1 MNRGIRILLI
11 VFLVIAIG
19 AAGVFAFLK
28 FGKSPVSVTAR
39 TLANMQKIESVSMN
53 MKVDAGV
60 KAEVGIL
67 QFFGLGDPETTV
79 SMTYDIDAF
88 KEENIAHASVK
99 VDVFDRNLLENVEVI
114 IDNGDVGSVQYYRIN
129 DIWYRYAAAPE
140 STADGTTAADSTTA
154 DGTATAD
161 AVMESAET
169 EKLNTSPANTSVKA
183 AKLPAGVKNDSNE
196 EQDSLYNPYVNA
208 TDSFVDFR
216 EILEGIE
223 NGDLTASM
231 RKEKENFRGRE
242 CIVYDVDLT
251 VDMLDKVIRL
261 TRADGGLL
269 ASLKRN
275 EHITGTLYIDS
286 EESLPAALKLSTG
299 EIIDGKLV
307 LEQLGTTLTIKS
319 IDIDIDVTGYNNVK
333 TISVPDDYVDLDDLD
348 ELDTNQ
354 WFSLFSD
361 LAGF

>member
-11 VFLVIAIG
+11 VFLVIAVG

-39 TLANMQKIESVSMN
+39 TLANMRDIESVSMN
-53 MKVDAGV
+53 MKVDADV

-67 QFFGLGDPETTV
+67 QFFGLGDPETTI

-88 KEENIAHASVK
+88 KEENIAHANVK

-114 IDNGDVGSVQYYRIN
+114 IDNGDAGSVQYYRIN
-129 DIWYRYAAAPE
+129 DNWYRYAAAPE
-140 STADGTTAADSTTA
+140 SIADGTTADSTTS
-154 DGTATAD
+154 DGTAAAD
-161 AVMESAET
+161 AIMESAET
-169 EKLNTSPANTSVKA
+169 EKLNASPANTSLKA
-183 AKLPAGVKNDSNE
+183 SKLSADAKNDTNDG
-196 EQDSLYNPYVNA
+196 QDSLYNPYVNA

-231 RKEKENFRGRE
+231 RKEKENIRGRE
-242 CIVYDVDLT
+242 CIVYDIDLT

-261 TRADGGLL
+261 TRPDGGILS
-269 ASLKRN
+269 SLKRN
-275 EHITGTLYIDS
+275 EHIAGTLYIDS

-319 IDIDIDVTGYNNVK
+319 IDIDIDVTGYNNAK
-333 TISVPDDYVDLDDLD
+333 TISVPVDYIDLDDLD

-354 WFSLFSD
+354 WFGLFSD

>member
-11 VFLVIAIG
+11 ILLVIAIG
-19 AAGVFAFLK
+19 AAGVFAFFK
-28 FGKSPVSVTAR
+28 FGRSPVSVTAR

-53 MKVDAGV
+53 MRVDAGV

-67 QFFGLGDPETTV
+67 QFFGLGDPETTI

-88 KEENIAHASVK
+88 KEENIAHANVK
-99 VDVFDRNLLENVEVI
+99 VDAFDRNILENVEVI
-114 IDNGDVGSVQYYRIN
+114 IDNGDNKAVQYYRIN
-129 DIWYRYAAAPE
+129 DKWYRYAAPE
-140 STADGTTAADSTTA
+140 S
-154 DGTATAD
+154 AD
-161 AVMESAET
+161 AGMAAET
-169 EKLNTSPANTSVKA
+169 EKLNASPANTSMKA
-183 AKLPAGVKNDSNE
+183 AKLSAGVKDDKNE
-196 EQDSLYNPYVNA
+196 EQNSLYDPYVNA

-231 RKEKENFRGRE
+231 RKEKENIRGRE
-242 CIVYDVDLT
+242 CIVYDIDLT

-261 TRADGGLL
+261 TRGDGGIL

-275 EHITGTLYIDS
+275 EHIAGTLYIDS

-299 EIIDGKLV
+299 EIFDGKLV
-307 LEQLGTTLTIKS
+307 LEQLGTTLTIQT
-319 IDIDIDVTGYNNVK
+319 IDIDIDVTGYNSAKV
-333 TISVPDDYVDLDDLD
+333 ISVPDEYTDLDALD

-354 WFSLFSD
+354 WFSVLSD

>member
-11 VFLVIAIG
+11 VFLVIAVG

-39 TLANMQKIESVSMN
+39 TLANMRDIESVSMN
-53 MKVDAGV
+53 MKVDADV

-67 QFFGLGDPETTV
+67 QFFGLG
-79 SMTYDIDAF
+79 
-88 KEENIAHASVK
+88 HANVK

-114 IDNGDVGSVQYYRIN
+114 IDNGDAGSVQYYRIN
-129 DIWYRYAAAPE
+129 DNWYRYAAAPE
-140 STADGTTAADSTTA
+140 SIADGTTADSTTS
-154 DGTATAD
+154 DGTAAAD
-161 AVMESAET
+161 AIMESVET
-169 EKLNTSPANTSVKA
+169 EKLNASPANTSLKA
-183 AKLPAGVKNDSNE
+183 SKLSADAKTDTNE

-231 RKEKENFRGRE
+231 RKEKENIRGRE
-242 CIVYDVDLT
+242 CIVYDIDLT

-275 EHITGTLYIDS
+275 EHIAGTLYIDS

-319 IDIDIDVTGYNNVK
+319 IDIDIDVTGYNTAK
-333 TISVPDDYVDLDDLD
+333 TISVPGDYVDLDDLD